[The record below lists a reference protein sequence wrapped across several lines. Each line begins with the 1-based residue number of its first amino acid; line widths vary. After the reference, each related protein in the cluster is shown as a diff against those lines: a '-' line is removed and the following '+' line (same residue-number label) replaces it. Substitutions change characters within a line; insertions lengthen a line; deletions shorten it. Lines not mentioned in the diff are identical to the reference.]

1 LISILGKFKSDG
13 TIHTYPRWAHNPKF
27 EDIKLLLEPVIGLEV
42 HVQLLTRTKMFCACV
57 SDSSGGEP
65 NTRVCPVC
73 LGLPGVLP
81 VVNKRAVQ
89 FTVMT
94 GLALNSTIA
103 SDTKFD
109 RKNYPYPDL
118 MKGYQISQFDIPIAS
133 GGWLELD
140 SGNRLGITRV
150 HMEEDTARLIHRVD
164 DATGKG
170 FSLVDV
176 NRSGIPLM
184 EIVGDPDISSADDAR
199 EYLTKLRS
207 IVQYLGVSTGNMEEG
222 SFRCDANISL
232 KIDGQ
237 MSDQRVEVKNMNSF
251 RAVHGALEYE
261 IQRQTEVL
269 EKGQRIVQETRGW
282 IEDQG
287 ITVSQRSKE
296 EAHDYRYFPEPDL
309 PPLVVDPIWVED
321 IRSKLPE
328 LPENRRKRF
337 QEEYDL
343 SEYDANQLV
352 ATKASADF
360 FEDSLSTRGDK
371 QSIESAIAKSTA
383 NWINTDL
390 AHLLNDAGV
399 NIENSPISP
408 ASLSEMLAFIED
420 GTISSKMAKDLFEE
434 MFHTEKGAKVIIE
447 AKGLNQISDDDALAE
462 FVSGVIAENSKAV
475 DDYRNGK
482 ETAVKFL
489 VGQVMR
495 VTRGQANPQKAT
507 EAVLSQLDRDV

>member
-1 LISILGKFKSDG
+1 
-13 TIHTYPRWAHNPKF
+13 
-27 EDIKLLLEPVIGLEV
+27 
-42 HVQLLTRTKMFCACV
+42 M
-57 SDSSGGEP
+57 
-65 NTRVCPVC
+65 
-73 LGLPGVLP
+73 
-81 VVNKRAVQ
+81 
-89 FTVMT
+89 
-94 GLALNSTIA
+94 
-103 SDTKFD
+103 
-109 RKNYPYPDL
+109 
-118 MKGYQISQFDIPIAS
+118 
-133 GGWLELD
+133 
-140 SGNRLGITRV
+140 
-150 HMEEDTARLIHRVD
+150 
-164 DATGKG
+164 
-170 FSLVDV
+170 
-176 NRSGIPLM
+176 
-184 EIVGDPDISSADDAR
+184 
-199 EYLTKLRS
+199 
-207 IVQYLGVSTGNMEEG
+207 
-222 SFRCDANISL
+222 
-232 KIDGQ
+232 
-237 MSDQRVEVKNMNSF
+237 
-251 RAVHGALEYE
+251 
-261 IQRQTEVL
+261 
-269 EKGQRIVQETRGW
+269 
-282 IEDQG
+282 
-287 ITVSQRSKE
+287 
-296 EAHDYRYFPEPDL
+296 
-309 PPLVVDPIWVED
+309 
-321 IRSKLPE
+321 
-328 LPENRRKRF
+328 
-337 QEEYDL
+337 
-343 SEYDANQLV
+343 